1 VELDL
6 AFPYQKLNLMNLK
19 LLIYMKQHRNRV
31 PRVGDVLLSEPFLLD
46 ENFSR
51 SVVLICEHE
60 GETGTVGFVLN
71 KPSILNL
78 EDLVSKL
85 DFLSAEVFVGG
96 PVEQNTLHFIY
107 AGEQLVL
114 DSKPLG
120 NELWWGGDFS
130 SLIQCIHTGKLNLTQ
145 VRFFMGYC
153 GWSAG
158 QLETE
163 LLEDTWI
170 VYTDPILKAHLSV
183 SPDQLWRS
191 LMRRMGG
198 EFEIQSNYP
207 IDPRLN

>member
-1 VELDL
+1 MG
-6 AFPYQKLNLMNLK
+6 FPNQKLNLINLN
-19 LLIYMKQHRNRV
+19 LLIYMKQHRNQV
-31 PRVGDVLLSEPFLLD
+31 PRVGDVLLSEPFLQD
-46 ENFSR
+46 ANFSR
-51 SVVLICEHE
+51 AVVLVCEHE
-60 GETGTVGFVLN
+60 EESGTVGFVLN

-78 EDLVSKL
+78 GDLVTEL
-85 DFLSAEVFVGG
+85 DFLTAEVFVGG
-96 PVEQNTLHFIY
+96 PVEQNTIHFIY
-107 AGEQLVL
+107 KGEQLVL

-120 NELWWGGDFS
+120 SELWWGGDFS
-130 SLIQCIHTGKLNLTQ
+130 SLIQCIHTGKLNLSQ
-145 VRFFMGYC
+145 VRFFMGYS

-170 VYTDPILKAHLSV
+170 VYTDPISDVLYSD

-191 LMRRMGG
+191 LMRRLGG